1 MDQRAWD
8 QRDRFRSRKIQR
20 KRALRA
26 QRTRRGYALAERD
39 IVGEYSDRRRRR
51 STNQTKRAGMLR
63 VEQASRNACFYE
75 PRRPDFWEVAGGFP
89 ARTGGGGACCW
100 TLVVSGTPCGCGSF
114 PFFFEKSGISF
125 FRFIGILSQR
135 SCGSAKGGTRTPTD
149 CSTGS

>member
-39 IVGEYSDRRRRR
+39 IVGEYSDRRRR

-100 TLVVSGTPCGCGSF
+100 TLVVSGTPCGFGSF

-125 FRFIGILSQR
+125 FRFMGILSQR